1 MAEHLIE
8 CDDHDTAQQIII
20 DGLKRQYDD
29 RLLLPIPRLKTNN
42 PEQLEKALR
51 QQIKNVGDR
60 PLLWSTLGQSLMKH
74 GEWQEAF
81 VGIQRIDKLQQL
93 RFAGGFREVIRAGD
107 EPDFFTS
114 LAFACDINLR
124 CRVTTHQHN
133 GQSWCPQS
141 GCNTRLMFI
150 FIALQR
156 GLTVLWE
163 NRQSSP
169 VTRVNIAQQ

>member
-42 PEQLEKALR
+42 PEQLEKVLR

-74 GEWQEAF
+74 GEWQEA
-81 VGIQRIDKLQQL
+81 
-93 RFAGGFREVIRAGD
+93 
-107 EPDFFTS
+107 S
-114 LAFACDINLR
+114 LAFRAALKQRPTPTITHGLPTRWTDCTSRKKPQR
-124 CRVTTHQHN
+124 CV
-133 GQSWCPQS
+133 
-141 GCNTRLMFI
+141 
-150 FIALQR
+150 A
-156 GLTVLWE
+156 TV
-163 NRQSSP
+163 
-169 VTRVNIAQQ
+169 